1 MKTRIV
7 KAFVLLLWLGLW
19 QTGCYPDKFD
29 PEGDEVGPIATLDFS
44 DPSVEFKSTAES
56 REVTVTTNYKT
67 YRVNVPEEATSWCHV
82 TAEGMMLKIAVDEN
96 PFSRERSATISV
108 SVAKGSKELTKTV
121 SVFQA
126 GTLPQI
132 KYDHSNLI
140 FQQKDAVAW
149 EVNVTTNQDE
159 WTYAVVGGDDAW
171 FEVTRS
177 GDKLQVMPKSDN
189 TEAQL
194 RNGYINLTASSA
206 SSDATA
212 SGVISVEQLGTAPAL
227 RLSENAFS
235 LPVDGGIRRVR
246 VVTNQP
252 AWQLVLP
259 QEEWYAARQEG
270 DEVVINV
277 NRNTGGNI
285 RKSEFTVTTP
295 NFNAYANL
303 SLAQLGTALS
313 LEVSADTLLADATES
328 YSTLWVTTNADEW
341 SASVEGG
348 AGWCELLEDANMLT
362 VYTKANPSTTEARE
376 CVISVRA
383 GDLQKRVC
391 VMQQP
396 NMTLT
401 LNHDTL
407 KMAASG
413 ETRNVLV
420 LTNQDS
426 WKYSMTLGMEKWCS
440 AVANGNMLSVTVAAS
455 GDVYRS
461 GEITV
466 TVGKPGMEKKAVL
479 VVTQEGFSDREAL
492 MAIWKANGEKWN
504 TPFRHNWGTDLP
516 ISSWKGVTCNEDGRV
531 IELSF
536 RELGDVCLDPALGK
550 LTELEEIDASYEC
563 SLTGEIPAEIGN
575 LRKLKKLEWGSDGWV
590 KHHLTGS
597 IPKELGNL
605 TALTSLDLSDNA
617 LTGEI
622 PGELGKL
629 ENLTQLYLSG
639 NDLSGRIPAELGNLS
654 KLVWLYLHNNAL
666 DGNIPKEL
674 GNLVK
679 LVHLSMHNNNL
690 TGEVPKELGKLQLLQ
705 TTSYTNVLGNTFW
718 YYGFS
723 LCGNRLTGVFPEEVK
738 ALPHWN
744 SFVPDEGIYPQQE
757 GYGFTQPENPLVDEV
772 WCVSGEN
779 NTIRMNVSSL
789 KNLVV
794 DIPGEYS
801 WIKNVSE
808 EGADSLLF
816 SIDANGTG
824 DYRKGFV
831 NVKGQYGSACTISV
845 YQGVGDS
852 LYIYADTPGMLRTLV
867 GKERL
872 ETTRGLKLSGTLGQD
887 DYDAM
892 KYSMSR
898 LVSIDMEEVENTSI
912 PARAFY
918 GKSVFNRVVLPS
930 KLEEIGDKAFY
941 DCGFRGELKLPETV
955 TRIGISAFESCNN
968 ITGVLRLPAGLQE
981 VGESAFAYCTGLRG
995 DLILPDG
1002 LKVINR
1008 RAFYCN
1014 YFDGKLV
1021 LPASCVEIGESAF
1034 AGCES
1039 LTGNVVIPDGVRKIG
1054 KEAFN
1059 YCKKIS
1065 GVTLSAALEEIGE
1078 SAFYYCIK
1086 LTGDLVVPSHVR
1098 IIGDRAFASCAFTG
1112 TLTLPSG
1119 LETIGTEAFL
1129 ACSFTGGLN
1138 LPSTLARIGKRAFS
1152 SCSGFTGNLVIPE
1165 NVKVIEASAF
1175 AGCRGLNGTLTLP
1188 SGLERIDQDAFWS
1201 CKSLS
1206 GSLVLP
1212 ASLRTI
1218 GQYAFSNCDS
1228 FSGDLVIPEGVT
1240 EIASYAFCC
1249 KGMKNTIVL
1258 PSTLVSLGYQ
1268 AFYGMPDITY
1278 VRCNRKEPLALSLSP
1293 FANAAECTLI
1303 VPKGSLETYK
1313 AAAMWNE
1320 FGVIEEE
1327 K

>member
-44 DPSVEFKSTAES
+44 DPSVEFKATAES
-56 REVTVTTNYKT
+56 QEVTVTTNYKT

-149 EVNVTTNQDE
+149 EVTVTTNQDE

-177 GDKLQVMPKSDN
+177 GDKLQVVPKSDN
-189 TEAQL
+189 TEAQP

-479 VVTQEGFSDREAL
+479 VVTQEGFSDREVL
-492 MAIWKANGEKWN
+492 VAIWKATNDVHWGIGQVVH
-504 TPFRHNWGTDLP
+504 RWGTDAP
-516 ISSWKGVTCNEDGRV
+516 ISSWWGVTCNEEGRV
-531 IELSF
+531 IELNFS
-536 RELGDVCLDPALGK
+536 RLGITFLSPELGK
-550 LTELEEIDASYEC
+550 LTELESIRASYNE
-563 SLTGEIPAEIGN
+563 LGYALVGEIPAEIGN
-575 LRKLKKLEWGSDGWV
+575 LKKLKELDLSWSGNNLSGN
-590 KHHLTGS
+590 

-605 TALTSLDLSDNA
+605 TALTYLNLSGNA
-617 LTGEI
+617 LTG
-622 PGELGKL
+622 
-629 ENLTQLYLSG
+629 N
-639 NDLSGRIPAELGNLS
+639 IPAELGNLTA
-654 KLVWLYLHNNAL
+654 LTYLDLSNNAL
-666 DGNIPKEL
+666 TEEIPTEL
-674 GNLVK
+674 GNL
-679 LVHLSMHNNNL
+679 LNLCHLKIHNNNL
-690 TGEVPKELGKLQLLQ
+690 MGLVPKELGKLINLKTVPPPPLVIGP
-705 TTSYTNVLGNTFW
+705 SRLGLTL
-718 YYGFS
+718 Y
-723 LCGNRLTGVFPEEVK
+723 GNRLTGVFPEEIK
-738 ALPHWN
+738 RLPNWD
-744 SFVPDEGIYPQQE
+744 SFDAEDYIYPQQE

-824 DYRKGFV
+824 D
-831 NVKGQYGSACTISV
+831 
-845 YQGVGDS
+845 
-852 LYIYADTPGMLRTLV
+852 
-867 GKERL
+867 
-872 ETTRGLKLSGTLGQD
+872 
-887 DYDAM
+887 
-892 KYSMSR
+892 
-898 LVSIDMEEVENTSI
+898 
-912 PARAFY
+912 
-918 GKSVFNRVVLPS
+918 
-930 KLEEIGDKAFY
+930 
-941 DCGFRGELKLPETV
+941 
-955 TRIGISAFESCNN
+955 
-968 ITGVLRLPAGLQE
+968 
-981 VGESAFAYCTGLRG
+981 
-995 DLILPDG
+995 
-1002 LKVINR
+1002 
-1008 RAFYCN
+1008 
-1014 YFDGKLV
+1014 
-1021 LPASCVEIGESAF
+1021 
-1034 AGCES
+1034 
-1039 LTGNVVIPDGVRKIG
+1039 
-1054 KEAFN
+1054 
-1059 YCKKIS
+1059 
-1065 GVTLSAALEEIGE
+1065 
-1078 SAFYYCIK
+1078 
-1086 LTGDLVVPSHVR
+1086 
-1098 IIGDRAFASCAFTG
+1098 
-1112 TLTLPSG
+1112 
-1119 LETIGTEAFL
+1119 
-1129 ACSFTGGLN
+1129 
-1138 LPSTLARIGKRAFS
+1138 
-1152 SCSGFTGNLVIPE
+1152 
-1165 NVKVIEASAF
+1165 
-1175 AGCRGLNGTLTLP
+1175 
-1188 SGLERIDQDAFWS
+1188 
-1201 CKSLS
+1201 
-1206 GSLVLP
+1206 
-1212 ASLRTI
+1212 
-1218 GQYAFSNCDS
+1218 
-1228 FSGDLVIPEGVT
+1228 
-1240 EIASYAFCC
+1240 
-1249 KGMKNTIVL
+1249 
-1258 PSTLVSLGYQ
+1258 
-1268 AFYGMPDITY
+1268 
-1278 VRCNRKEPLALSLSP
+1278 
-1293 FANAAECTLI
+1293 
-1303 VPKGSLETYK
+1303 
-1313 AAAMWNE
+1313 
-1320 FGVIEEE
+1320 
-1327 K
+1327 